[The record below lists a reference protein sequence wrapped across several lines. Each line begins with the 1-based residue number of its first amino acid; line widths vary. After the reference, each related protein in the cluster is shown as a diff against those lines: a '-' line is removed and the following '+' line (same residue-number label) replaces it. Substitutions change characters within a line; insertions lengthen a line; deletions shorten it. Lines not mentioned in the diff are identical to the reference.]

1 MKRQFIKIISFTILI
16 GVLALA
22 FNTAFGSNTITYL
35 QKIQVN
41 RFYARFYMY
50 KLDMWGYIRNLQLS
64 TTDLSI
70 LRFDMPTK
78 QWQTEIE
85 DITQFFNVIT
95 NNLCVIL
102 DYIIMI
108 LNIMLYPL
116 RVGAYVIRNMLAILG
131 VNIDTTDQNNGL
143 AWLVIFVN
151 DILGRIVIPYI

>member
-1 MKRQFIKIISFTILI
+1 MKRHLLKIVMFTIVI
-16 GVLALA
+16 GILAIA
-22 FNTAFGSNTITYL
+22 FNTAFGNNTITYL
-35 QKIQVN
+35 QKIQIN
-41 RFYARFYMY
+41 KYYTRFYIY
-50 KLDMWGYIRNLQLS
+50 KLDFWSYIRNLQLS

-70 LRFDMPTK
+70 LRFDMPTR

-85 DITQFFNVIT
+85 DITQFFSVIT
-95 NNLCVIL
+95 NDLCVIL

-116 RVGAYVIRNMLAILG
+116 RVGAYIIRNMLALTG